1 MFLWENEEE
10 TGAWSDGYRDWHG
23 ERAQWS
29 PDGWVGSKGPQPSMT
44 GYWASLGLPCR

>member
-1 MFLWENEEE
+1 MAHMSFLGSTVLTFSQMDKMSNVFLWENEEE

-29 PDGWVGSKGPQPSMT
+29 PDG
-44 GYWASLGLPCR
+44 